1 MVAIIDNINST
12 VNDSFVGR
20 FFEMKERNT
29 NFTTEL
35 RGATATFLTMSYIL
49 AVNPRILADSGGPCV
64 PGEGGIFAPE
74 YEMCLQN
81 ITKQYVTATAL
92 CSMVGCL
99 TMGLLA
105 NLPIALSTGMGL
117 NAYFTYSVV
126 GFRGTGPVAYDA
138 AITAVLIEGII
149 FLVLAVT
156 GVRFFLVKLIP
167 EPVKLATP
175 AAIGAFLAHL
185 GLQTAEGVGMV
196 VSDIATAVTL
206 GGCPEEKR
214 VSIVAYTEACE
225 TLGICVKSDAYTC
238 DDLGGIMTSGTMW
251 LGILGFMIMVVLMA
265 YKRNSSMIIGIAF
278 VTFISWFRDTAVT
291 YFPDNDSGNARFEY
305 FQQIVTVEPMDMIT
319 AQYTGDLKKAG
330 LSLFTFLYVDFLDT
344 SGTLYALVSSMGYI
358 DEDGNFPRSRQAFA
372 ADAIS
377 TIFGSIFGCS
387 PVTSYIESA
396 AGVEAGSKTGLT
408 AVICAF
414 YFFISIF
421 FAPILANIPPW
432 ATGGSLVIVGSLM
445 CRSLVKI
452 KWYDPSHAVTA
463 FITIMI
469 MPLTYSIGY
478 GLIAGMGCYFFL
490 EGTFFLLS
498 LVGIEKPVHL
508 PPKEENV
515 KEVKELDVKEGDVES
530 DNDKEVEVA

>member
-1 MVAIIDNINST
+1 
-12 VNDSFVGR
+12 
-20 FFEMKERNT
+20 
-29 NFTTEL
+29 
-35 RGATATFLTMSYIL
+35 MSYIL

-64 PGEGGIFAPE
+64 PGEGGIFAPD

-99 TMGLLA
+99 TMGMVA

-206 GGCPEEKR
+206 GGCPQEKR
-214 VSIVAYTEACE
+214 VPIVAYTDDCKNI
-225 TLGICVKSDAYTC
+225 GICVTSDAYTC

-251 LGILGFMIMVVLMA
+251 LGILGFMIMVILMA

-291 YFPDNDSGNARFEY
+291 YFPDDDSGNARFEY

-414 YFFISIF
+414 YFFLSIF

-478 GLIAGMGCYFFL
+478 GLIAGIGCYFLL

-498 LVGIEKPVHL
+498 LAGIEKPVHL

-515 KEVKELDVKEGDVES
+515 KEVAKKVDENEGDVASANE
-530 DNDKEVEVA
+530 KEVEVA